1 MVGKAD
7 DQDVLIGAG
16 VEAIDVDAIGFRQ
29 RNRRLPACAIAP
41 VSYQHGTRS
50 VAQSVG
56 VDHQV
61 ITHDVN

>member
-7 DQDVLIGAG
+7 DQDVLIGAS
-16 VEAIDVDAIGFRQ
+16 VEAIDVDAIGFGQ
-29 RNRRLPACAIAP
+29 RDRRLPARAVAP
-41 VSYQHGTRS
+41 VSYQHGTRA

-61 ITHDVN
+61 VTHDVN